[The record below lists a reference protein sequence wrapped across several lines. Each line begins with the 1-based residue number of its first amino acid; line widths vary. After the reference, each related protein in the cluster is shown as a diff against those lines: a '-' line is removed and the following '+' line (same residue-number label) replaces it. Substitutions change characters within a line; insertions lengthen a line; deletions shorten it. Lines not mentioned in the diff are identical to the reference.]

1 MNPHFFFC
9 TESISDFC
17 GNLNLPDTP
26 YTSKRVLRGVRV
38 EMAKREK
45 IKKIKW
51 ERDSHNNQFWTVE
64 FRICSGFVCWVVV
77 MCMLKELG

>member
-1 MNPHFFFC
+1 MY
-9 TESISDFC
+9 
-17 GNLNLPDTP
+17 LNLPDTP

-64 FRICSGFVCWVVV
+64 FRMCSGFVCWVVV